1 MKLSRNTFLTILSL
15 IVFASGLILYL
26 GEYFIGL
33 LFILCSIIIYSLSSY
48 FSKNRE
54 SFLELI
60 KSKAKTIVYPFIG
73 IFVALIIGGIIML
86 ISGYNPFEA
95 YGSLFYGAFY
105 KNWSTSVINAV
116 PLIFTGLAI
125 AFAFQANL
133 FNIGAEGQYYVGA
146 MVATLLGINLNLPSY
161 ISIPI
166 IFIVSCAIAGLYNLI
181 PAFLK
186 VKTGA
191 SEVITT
197 MMFAHIA
204 RYYSPIFI
212 RAHGGDPS
220 ADSKHPYF
228 TDKILDSNCLTK
240 FNEFLPNSY
249 YRLHIG
255 ILIAIVVAILV
266 YYILYH
272 TKLGYDIRAVGKNNN
287 AAKMQGIQTGKV
299 IFIALIIS
307 GVLAGL
313 SGVVQ
318 VTGLEHQIYQDLN
331 AGYGWNGISVALLAS
346 NDPIAVI
353 FTAILWGALDSG
365 GQYMQRNL
373 DVSGAIVEII
383 KGIILFLVVA
393 RYIYNYFYN
402 KYFKKQEFVSP
413 EERV

>member
-1 MKLSRNTFLTILSL
+1 MKLSRNTFLTVLSL

-220 ADSKHPYF
+220 AGSKHPYF

-240 FNEFLPNSY
+240 FKEFLPKSD

-272 TKLGYDIRAVGKNNN
+272 TKLGYDIRAVGKNVN

-318 VTGLEHQIYQDLN
+318 VTGLEHRIYQELN

-373 DVSGAIVEII
+373 GVSGAIVEII

>member
-1 MKLSRNTFLTILSL
+1 MKLSRNTFLTVLSL

-272 TKLGYDIRAVGKNNN
+272 TKLGYDIRAVGKNVN

-318 VTGLEHQIYQDLN
+318 VTGLEHRIYQELN

-373 DVSGAIVEII
+373 GVSGAIVEII